1 MKTFLLRNKCYVKS
15 FLNFLKSFHEAPGL
29 LPVSVECA
37 KFRESRAI
45 VGFMGL
51 VPPCHRAFMGPKLFW
66 RVFLGS
72 KIFSRW
78 YFVGPQFFLWVFH
91 ESNIFLWV
99 FHRSNIF
106 LVGISWVQ
114 YFFSQVSRGSKI
126 LWLSI
131 DFGKK
136 IKRNVLLTNFN

>member
-15 FLNFLKSFHEAPGL
+15 FLNFLKSFHEAPGW

-45 VGFMGL
+45 VGLMGL

-66 RVFLGS
+66 RVFPGS

-78 YFVGPQFFLWVFH
+78 YLLVHNFFCGCFMSPIFFCGSFIGPILFLWAFH
-91 ESNIFLWV
+91 GSNIFSL
-99 FHRSNIF
+99 RY
-106 LVGISWVQ
+106 LVGPKFYGFQ
-114 YFFSQVSRGSKI
+114 
-126 LWLSI
+126 
-131 DFGKK
+131 
-136 IKRNVLLTNFN
+136 